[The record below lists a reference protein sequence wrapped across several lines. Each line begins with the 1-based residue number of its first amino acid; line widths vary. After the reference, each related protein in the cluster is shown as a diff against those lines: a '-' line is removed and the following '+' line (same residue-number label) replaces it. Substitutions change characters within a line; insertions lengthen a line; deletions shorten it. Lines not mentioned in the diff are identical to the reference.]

1 VLTRILSTLLLWT
14 VVLAILHFCGAPGG
28 VWLIALLAA
37 ATQYEFYQMLR
48 HTGVA
53 PFNRLGLIL
62 GAFVVLTPY
71 YAPYYL
77 GNMAFD
83 TSDVLGCAVIL
94 FALRILGER
103 EPQNRMETLA
113 ATLFGLL
120 YVPFMLQFLVRI
132 IGLYDDENVGL
143 ALCLWVV
150 AVAKFCD
157 VGALLAGLAFGR
169 RQMAPQISP
178 KKTWE
183 GAAGGLAVAA
193 GIGALLAWLGDSD
206 RLGGP
211 YFPDN
216 FTPLHAALAA
226 LPVAIAAIV
235 SDLIESIIKRR
246 AEVKDTG
253 QFIPGI
259 GGAFDLSDSLIL
271 AAPVGYFIFNF
282 CLGSS
287 GQ

>member
-1 VLTRILSTLLLWT
+1 MGKRILSTILLWT
-14 VVLAILHFCGAPGG
+14 GLIAVLHFGGAPGG

-37 ATQYEFYQMLR
+37 ATQAELYQMLKR
-48 HTGVA
+48 IDLK

-62 GAFVVLTPY
+62 GVILVF
-71 YAPYYL
+71 APYYL
-77 GNMAFD
+77 EGQNIETTDILAA
-83 TSDVLGCAVIL
+83 AVVI

-103 EPQNRMETLA
+103 EPQNRTETLG

-143 ALCLWVV
+143 ALCLWLV

-157 VGALLAGLAFGR
+157 VGALLTGLAFGR
-169 RQMAPQISP
+169 HQMSPQISP

-183 GAAGGLAVAA
+183 GAAGGLAVSA
-193 GIGALLAWLGDSD
+193 GIGALLAWLGGLD

-216 FTPLHAALAA
+216 FTPLHAALMA
-226 LPVAIAAIV
+226 LPIAATAIV
-235 SDLIESIIKRR
+235 SDLVESIIKRR
-246 AEVKDTG
+246 ADVKDTG
-253 QFIPGI
+253 HFIPGI
-259 GGAFDLSDSLIL
+259 GGAFDLTDSLIL
-271 AAPVGYFIFNF
+271 AAPIGYFLFLF
-282 CLGSS
+282 L
-287 GQ
+287 